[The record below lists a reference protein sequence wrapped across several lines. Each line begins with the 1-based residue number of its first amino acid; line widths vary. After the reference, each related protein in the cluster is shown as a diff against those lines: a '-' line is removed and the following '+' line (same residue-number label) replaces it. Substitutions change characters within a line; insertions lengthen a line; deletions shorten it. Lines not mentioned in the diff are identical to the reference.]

1 MKAQLLDFQTA
12 LAHWDF
18 KISRLNLAWHVL
30 TGPKACG
37 LVYDIRDRNKS
48 IREALS
54 KFEEIQ
60 NI

>member
-18 KISRLNLAWHVL
+18 KIGRLHLAWHVL

-37 LVYDIRDRNKS
+37 LVYDIRNRGENIK
-48 IREALS
+48 EMLS
-54 KFEEIQ
+54 KFDEVQ
-60 NI
+60 NR